1 MPSRTLHNL
10 INAAILKFSGND
22 LHAYMDRFAKTARQK
37 HRDVGGHDTVALL
50 EMLILFRG
58 KYTPKQ
64 IRDTFILHKLM
75 DGMFSGI
82 QTAVRTT
89 NKGYGK
95 KESAEEAFEKLKKEY
110 VRL

>member
-10 INAAILKFSGND
+10 INAAFLGFSGNE
-22 LHAYMDRFAKTARQK
+22 LHAFMDRFAKTARHK
-37 HRDVGGHDTVALL
+37 HRDVGGHDTMALIQ
-50 EMLILFRG
+50 MLMLFKH

-64 IRDTFILHKLM
+64 IRDTFILHKIM

-82 QTAVRTT
+82 QTAVRDK

-95 KESAEEAFEKLKKEY
+95 KKSIEETFEKLKEEY
-110 VRL
+110 MRL